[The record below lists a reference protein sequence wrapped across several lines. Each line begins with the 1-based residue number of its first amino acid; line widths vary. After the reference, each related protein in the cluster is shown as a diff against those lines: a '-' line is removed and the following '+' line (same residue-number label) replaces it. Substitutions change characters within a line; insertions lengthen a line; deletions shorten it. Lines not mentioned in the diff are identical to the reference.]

1 VFAPL
6 SGLRVRKA
14 GLLGLALMP
23 MSAVA
28 VMLVD
33 FTRRVYPAFGVELA
47 AIVMS
52 AVLVM
57 ALAGPALTQAALRL
71 AGEAREEGKLK

>member
-1 VFAPL
+1 
-6 SGLRVRKA
+6 
-14 GLLGLALMP
+14 
-23 MSAVA
+23 
-28 VMLVD
+28 
-33 FTRRVYPAFGVELA
+33 
-47 AIVMS
+47 MS